1 MPTTLSESELLEDLA
16 REIGTLL
23 INGRV
28 ADLRVEKLEARIAEM
43 QELDTTRAEERVLL
57 LDRLKTAEDVAK
69 ELRKQISGKNTTKR

>member
-28 ADLRVEKLEARIAEM
+28 ADLRVEKLEERIAEM

-69 ELRKQISGKNTTKR
+69 ELRKQISAKNSTKR

>member
-28 ADLRVEKLEARIAEM
+28 ADLRVEKLEERIAEM